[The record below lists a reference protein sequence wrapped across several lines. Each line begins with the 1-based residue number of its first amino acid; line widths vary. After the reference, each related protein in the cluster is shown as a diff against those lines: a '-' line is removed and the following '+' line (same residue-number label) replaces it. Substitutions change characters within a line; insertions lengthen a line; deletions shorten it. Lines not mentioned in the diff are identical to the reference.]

1 MTSCGLNGKP
11 LRPEG
16 VYPAAIACVLTDG
29 HMPHVGNG
37 GAPGRHPMITHGEGE
52 QHITGIR
59 NHTVIGFRYF
69 AFTGSVKLILRVRGN
84 GRGHF
89 LISDGQKTHRTSVQ
103 VTGSE
108 KWMKYETVVNT
119 DRTAPLYLEYKG
131 TGMMELQQIEL
142 KRVVSDKEEENHE
155 NI

>member
-1 MTSCGLNGKP
+1 
-11 LRPEG
+11 
-16 VYPAAIACVLTDG
+16 
-29 HMPHVGNG
+29 
-37 GAPGRHPMITHGEGE
+37 MITHGEGE

-108 KWMKYETVVNT
+108 KCMKYETVVNT

>member
-1 MTSCGLNGKP
+1 M
-11 LRPEG
+11 
-16 VYPAAIACVLTDG
+16 
-29 HMPHVGNG
+29 
-37 GAPGRHPMITHGEGE
+37 
-52 QHITGIR
+52 
-59 NHTVIGFRYF
+59 
-69 AFTGSVKLILRVRGN
+69 
-84 GRGHF
+84 
-89 LISDGQKTHRTSVQ
+89 
-103 VTGSE
+103 TGSE